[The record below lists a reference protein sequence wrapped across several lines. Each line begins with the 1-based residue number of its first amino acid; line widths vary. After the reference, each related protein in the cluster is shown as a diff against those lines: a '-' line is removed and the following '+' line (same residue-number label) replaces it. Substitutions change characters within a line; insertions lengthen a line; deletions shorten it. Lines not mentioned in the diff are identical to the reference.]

1 MARGLV
7 IGQVFKAAGHGPEAN
22 ADVSIAAIRGADVNG
37 SLVTHTV
44 PMKSRGGYSTAL
56 RPTNDAGVFI
66 IPFRWDETSSD
77 NWGRVTG
84 ADTLKIK
91 VTVISADGNRI
102 GRSDVDGFKVMDG
115 LQLPNDIKN
124 GLVLRQG
131 AGRSAIANLTPDKI
145 KPAFKKAITGKEFD
159 GLPFT
164 LFTTDQ
170 TAILGLLPGMW
181 L

>member
-7 IGQVFKAAGHGPEAN
+7 IGQVFKSAGHGPEVN
-22 ADVSIAAIRGADVNG
+22 ADVSISAIRGADVGGN
-37 SLVTHTV
+37 LVTHSV
-44 PMKSRGGYSTAL
+44 PMKSRDGYKSAL

-66 IPFRWDETSSD
+66 IPFQWDQMSSD
-77 NWGRVTG
+77 NWGRVVG

-102 GRSDVDGFKVMDG
+102 GRAEGDGFKVLDS

-145 KPAFKKAITGKEFD
+145 KPDFKKAITGKEFD

-170 TAILGLLPGMW
+170 TAILGLLPAMW